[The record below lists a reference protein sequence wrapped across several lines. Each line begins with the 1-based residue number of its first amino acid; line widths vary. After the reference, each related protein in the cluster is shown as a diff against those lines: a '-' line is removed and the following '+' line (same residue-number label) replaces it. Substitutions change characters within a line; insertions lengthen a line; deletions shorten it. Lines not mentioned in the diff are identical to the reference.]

1 MSRPRVANRRMRA
14 ISRDYRRRMLEPLR
28 LIHPVHYADPTY
40 RTCYERFFQVTG
52 IPCTEKVLSEIAKL
66 PELLPYRHGYKKRRS
81 KKIIEEDEPIIQG
94 PSKELLQGMDHAMH
108 IFKPG
113 DFDTA
118 GFDEDDS
125 KEVTEESLIVCRGND
140 LVLLSE

>member
-1 MSRPRVANRRMRA
+1 MRA

-28 LIHPVHYADPTY
+28 LIHPEHYEDPMY
-40 RTCYERFFQVTG
+40 RICYQRFSRVTG

-66 PELLPYRHGYKKRRS
+66 PELLSYLPRYKKWS
-81 KKIIEEDEPIIQG
+81 KQIIEADEPIIQG

-108 IFKPG
+108 TLKPG

-118 GFDEDDS
+118 GFDENDS
-125 KEVTEESLIVCRGND
+125 KEVSEESLIVCREND